1 MQASERAY
9 KAILEGI
16 FDGSYPAGQKLG
28 EVELAERLSI
38 SRTPVRE
45 ALKRLSSEGLIEA
58 LPNRGSRVRSW
69 SVDQFVEIFELRAL
83 LEGRA
88 ANFAALHR
96 TPEDCDSL
104 YDLCERMEIAAENP
118 DQVAA
123 ADNVATLNRE
133 FHARIMKMSD
143 SILLGELT
151 KSITLFALSVQTF
164 RNYDHKRLKQS
175 LQQHR
180 ELTDAIR
187 AGDRNWAEAVMRAHI
202 LSATLV
208 LARTLQIETDDQEDC
223 K

>member
-1 MQASERAY
+1 MTLLALSNNKSRWIAMQASERAY

-45 ALKRLSSEGLIEA
+45 
-58 LPNRGSRVRSW
+58 VRSW

-143 SILLGELT
+143 SILLGDLT

-180 ELTDAIR
+180 ELTDAIS

-208 LARTLQIETDDQEDC
+208 LARTLNRDR
-223 K
+223 